1 MKVKWKQNCKN
12 KTRSLGQAPLFH
24 KKPPTL
30 EEIRVRFMLL
40 CITKSCHHWIAIESC
55 YYTQGIHPNIFSYW
69 LADLCISFKKALQW
83 KAYSLLISCLSS
95 CLLFPIFGL
104 GLINQLKTVKPDEDL
119 CNRGSQFWN
128 GLYTVLVS
136 RFWRHKL
143 FWNTHIGT
151 FNSKILYFSRI
162 LATQY
167 ILFNFLFY
175 FLAQN
180 EKFYSVAVK
189 IFIEMAQK

>member
-1 MKVKWKQNCKN
+1 MNLLKIIGRTKSGVWFFITPSKYEKGEMGTKLQKQDEES
-12 KTRSLGQAPLFH
+12 RQAPLFH

-128 GLYTVLVS
+128 GWYTVLVS
-136 RFWRHKL
+136 RFCM
-143 FWNTHIGT
+143 
-151 FNSKILYFSRI
+151 
-162 LATQY
+162 AT
-167 ILFNFLFY
+167 
-175 FLAQN
+175 
-180 EKFYSVAVK
+180 
-189 IFIEMAQK
+189 